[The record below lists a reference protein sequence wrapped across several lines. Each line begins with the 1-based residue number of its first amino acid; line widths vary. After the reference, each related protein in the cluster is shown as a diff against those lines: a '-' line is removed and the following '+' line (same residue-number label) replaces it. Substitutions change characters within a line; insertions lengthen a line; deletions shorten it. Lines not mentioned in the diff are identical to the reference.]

1 MDSPIAAALRHAAAS
16 ALPEGAFLRRDR
28 GDALFVSNAPRLC
41 ADGDWTLALNRA
53 GFCCEVSGGLLRLW
67 PDGTWL
73 ARLEAEYPQPPDAL
87 CEGLSRFAGLA
98 PEAGSLALF
107 ALGAKALEAGAGGA
121 AYDKALRQRAALCL
135 RLNRTEP
142 DQPTRGGGL
151 YACALLNFI
160 IKEEETT

>member
-41 ADGDWTLALNRA
+41 ADGDWTLALNR
-53 GFCCEVSGGLLRLW
+53 
-67 PDGTWL
+67 
-73 ARLEAEYPQPPDAL
+73 
-87 CEGLSRFAGLA
+87 
-98 PEAGSLALF
+98 
-107 ALGAKALEAGAGGA
+107 
-121 AYDKALRQRAALCL
+121 
-135 RLNRTEP
+135 TEP